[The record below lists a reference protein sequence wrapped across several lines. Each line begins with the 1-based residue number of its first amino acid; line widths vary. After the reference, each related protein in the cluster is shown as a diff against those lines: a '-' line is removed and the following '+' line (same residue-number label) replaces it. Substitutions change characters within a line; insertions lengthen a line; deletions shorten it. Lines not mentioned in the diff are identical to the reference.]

1 MSGSPPIPSFLLTPL
16 PRLTPPEDPFYG
28 ELFARKPES
37 KMNFGLKKILSALK
51 HYGDPH
57 RDLPAILIAGTN
69 GKGST
74 ARFLERLLQSTGLS
88 LLTYLSPHIVH
99 PRERFRIH
107 GKEIEEDLLLIRLKE
122 LYHRHPDL
130 SFFELL
136 TLLAFL
142 VARELRVE
150 LGILEIGLGGRLDAV
165 NVAERVLGSV
175 ITSIGFDHREILGDT
190 LSDIA
195 REKGGI
201 LRSGVPLFTPP
212 LPEEAEGVYLRM
224 TEELSSPWIRI
235 IPPPAP
241 RGIPEYLNQNAH
253 LANRVAGS
261 LFQVPALPLEELL
274 PHRPLGRFTIVQL
287 NPPKI
292 IDGAHNPPGASA
304 LVKAI
309 KELSLD
315 GLQTFVRIGRSK
327 DAKEILQTLSQV
339 TNRFYFAQEKDP
351 DWFDGKE
358 LAVFVP
364 DRPKTIAPLGELL
377 ETFMG
382 VSEPALFTGSLRGLK
397 ELFLYLSRSLSQP

>member
-1 MSGSPPIPSFLLTPL
+1 MSPPSIPSFLLTPL
-16 PRLTPPEDPFYG
+16 PSFRPPEDPFYP

-74 ARFLERLLQSTGLS
+74 ARFLERLLKGTGS
-88 LLTYLSPHIVH
+88 SILTYLSPHIVH
-99 PRERFRIH
+99 PRERFRID
-107 GKEIEEDLLLIRLKE
+107 GKEIEEDLLLIRLRE
-122 LYHRHPDL
+122 LCHRHPDL

-142 VARELRVE
+142 IARELQVG

-165 NVAERVLGSV
+165 NVAEKVLGSV

-201 LRSGVPLFTPP
+201 LRRGVPLFTPP
-212 LPEEAEGVYLRM
+212 LPEEAEKIYLRM
-224 TEELSSPWIRI
+224 TEEHRSPWIRV

-241 RGIPEYLNQNAH
+241 RGIPEYLSQNAH
-253 LANRVAGS
+253 LANRVAES
-261 LFQVPALPLEELL
+261 LFQVPSLSLEELL

-304 LVKAI
+304 LAKAI

-315 GLQTFVRIGRSK
+315 GLHTFVRIGKSK
-327 DAKEILQTLSQV
+327 EAKSIIEILSEV
-339 TNRFYFAQEKDP
+339 TGRFYFVQEKDP
-351 DWFDGKE
+351 EWHDGRE
-358 LAVFVP
+358 LSVFVP
-364 DRPKTIAPLGELL
+364 DRPKTIAPLRELL
-377 ETFMG
+377 ETFIG
-382 VSEPALFTGSLRGLK
+382 LSEPALFTGSLRGLK
-397 ELFLYLSRSLSQP
+397 EPFLYLSHSLSQP